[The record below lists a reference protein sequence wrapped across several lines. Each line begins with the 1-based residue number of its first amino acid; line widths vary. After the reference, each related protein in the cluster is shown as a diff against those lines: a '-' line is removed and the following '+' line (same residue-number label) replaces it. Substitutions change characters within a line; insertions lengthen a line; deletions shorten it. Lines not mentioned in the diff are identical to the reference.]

1 LDFRSWSFTARI
13 RGNPMD
19 DRRKMPI
26 AEMEGK
32 EPQVVGDARELDLG
46 PDTPGV
52 TQFGSPSKV
61 SACVR

>member
-1 LDFRSWSFTARI
+1 V
-13 RGNPMD
+13 D

-32 EPQVVGDARELDLG
+32 EPQVVGGARGLHLG
-46 PDTPGV
+46 PDTTGE
-52 TQFGSPSKV
+52 TQSGPSSKV

>member
-1 LDFRSWSFTARI
+1 MRVILWTTDE
-13 RGNPMD
+13 
-19 DRRKMPI
+19 KMPI

-32 EPQVVGDARELDLG
+32 EPQVVGEARELDLG

-52 TQFGSPSKV
+52 TQLGSPSKV